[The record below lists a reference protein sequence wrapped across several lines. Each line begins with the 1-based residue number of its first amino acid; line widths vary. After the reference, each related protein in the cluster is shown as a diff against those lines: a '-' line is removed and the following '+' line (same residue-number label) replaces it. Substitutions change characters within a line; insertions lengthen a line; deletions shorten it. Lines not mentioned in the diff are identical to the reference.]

1 MTDQQSPKLTATEFV
16 DLVVASGLLERE
28 EVDRV
33 MAAFPP
39 ADKGRTVARH
49 LVDTGKLTRFQA
61 SRLLRGKSEGFQ
73 FGQYRIL
80 EELGRGGM
88 GRVYKAV
95 HQAMGRF
102 VALKLLATD
111 LTRTEKARTLFQRE
125 VKAAGRL
132 HHPNIVTF
140 YDANHAGDRHFLVME
155 FVDGP
160 NLSQLVKERGPL
172 PVEQA
177 CEYIRQAA
185 IGLGYAHDMGLVH
198 RDVKPANLLVQQ
210 TPGGPQVKILD
221 FGLAIVTSDEAAL
234 SQSASTG
241 VPGTPDYMAP
251 EQAKDHLSVDG
262 RADLYSLGCTFYYL
276 LTGEVPFPGGTALE
290 KVTRHGSEAPR
301 AVQSLRPEVADAVA
315 TVVHKLL
322 AKNPK
327 WRYEKAADLAADLDN
342 VLKGRRADWS
352 APARPPA
359 LPRRSEPL
367 LNPGSGDDV
376 WSEAGELD
384 ASSNSTMPSTMA
396 TRETPTSD
404 HIRRRTGGRRR
415 KPIWP
420 WVVLAVVLAFGVVAG
435 MGLVL
440 KAIVERGAP
449 GQ

>member
-1 MTDQQSPKLTATEFV
+1 MTDQQTPKLSATEFV
-16 DLVVASGLLERE
+16 ELVLASGLLERDE
-28 EVDRV
+28 IERV

-39 ADKGRTVARH
+39 AQRGRTVARH
-49 LVDTGKLTRFQA
+49 LVETGKLTRFQA
-61 SRLLRGKSEGFQ
+61 SRLLRGKAEGFQ

-102 VALKLLATD
+102 VALKVLAPD
-111 LTRTEKARTLFQRE
+111 LTRTDKARHLFKRE

-140 YDANHAGDRHFLVME
+140 YDANESADRFYLVME
-155 FVDGP
+155 YVDGP
-160 NLSQLVKERGPL
+160 NLSQLVKDRGPL
-172 PVEQA
+172 PIEQA

-185 IGLGYAHDMGLVH
+185 IGLGYAHEMGLVH

-210 TPGGPQVKILD
+210 TTGGPQVKILD
-221 FGLAIVTSDEAAL
+221 FGLAIGIATEDVAL
-234 SQSASTG
+234 SQG

-251 EQAKDHLSVDG
+251 EQAKDHLGVDG

-276 LTGEVPFPGGTALE
+276 LSGQVPFPGGTALE
-290 KVTRHGSEAPR
+290 KVMRHGSEAPK
-301 AVQSLRPEVADAVA
+301 AVQTLRPEVPDAVG

-327 WRYEKAADLAADLDN
+327 WRYEKAADLAADLEN

-359 LPRRSEPL
+359 TSRRSEPL
-367 LNPGSGDDV
+367 MNPGSGDDV
-376 WSEAGELD
+376 WGDAPDLD
-384 ASSNSTMPSTMA
+384 ASSTSTMPSA
-396 TRETPTSD
+396 LLPTRETSYPD
-404 HIRRRTGGRRR
+404 GRRPGR
-415 KPIWP
+415 KKVLWP
-420 WVVLAVVLAFGVVAG
+420 WVVLAVALAFGVVAG
-435 MGLVL
+435 MGLLLRVVL
-440 KAIVERGAP
+440 DRAS
-449 GQ
+449 

>member
-1 MTDQQSPKLTATEFV
+1 MTDQQSPKLSATEFV

-28 EVDRV
+28 DVERT

-39 ADKGRTVARH
+39 AEKGRTVARH
-49 LVDTGKLTRFQA
+49 LVETGKLTRFQA
-61 SRLLRGKSEGFQ
+61 SRLLRGKTEGFQ

-102 VALKLLATD
+102 VALKLLAPD
-111 LTRTEKARTLFQRE
+111 LTRTDKARTLFQRE
-125 VKAAGRL
+125 VKAAAKL
-132 HHPNIVTF
+132 HHPNIVTA
-140 YDANHAGDRHFLVME
+140 YDAYHDGDRYFLVME

-160 NLSQLVKERGPL
+160 NLSQLVRERGPL

-177 CEYIRQAA
+177 CEYIRQTA
-185 IGLGYAHDMGLVH
+185 IGLGYAHAMGLVH

-221 FGLAIVTSDEAAL
+221 FGLAIITTGEEAAL
-234 SQSASTG
+234 SQTASTG

-251 EQAKDHLSVDG
+251 EQAKDHLAVDG
-262 RADLYSLGCTFYYL
+262 RADLYSLGCTFYFL
-276 LTGEVPFPGGTALE
+276 LTAEVPFPGGTALE

-301 AVQSLRPEVADAVA
+301 AVQSLRPEIPDAVA

-327 WRYEKAADLAADLDN
+327 WRYEKAADLAADLEN
-342 VLKGRRADWS
+342 VLNGRRADWS

-384 ASSNSTMPSTMA
+384 GSSNSTMPSTMA

-404 HIRRRTGGRRR
+404 HIRRRPPRPR

-420 WVVLAVVLAFGVVAG
+420 WVVLAVALAFGVVAG

-440 KAIVERGAP
+440 KAIVERGAA
-449 GQ
+449 Q